1 MIFTEKTV
9 MTSNH
14 VVDNTTPS
22 ITETIITQLLPKLT
36 HTKQTSLSHN
46 FSPTDSMP
54 LNQTDIGRLYQ
65 NNLKRRKKN
74 PCDSNK
80 LELAKE
86 KKGTF
91 CIVYFVQ
98 RTFFQHFC
106 FISVYIVLHTFSK
119 YTYFCISKNITSY
132 TFLLVFKIIES
143 LQCILNAVFCGW
155 KNLYF
160 ELIDELKIIRN
171 K

>member
-1 MIFTEKTV
+1 MHQILLNIIHLENNNLMIFTEKTV

-54 LNQTDIGRLYQ
+54 FNQTDIGRLYQ

-98 RTFFQHFC
+98 RTFFSTFL
-106 FISVYIVLHTFSK
+106 FYLSVYRIA
-119 YTYFCISKNITSY
+119 YI
-132 TFLLVFKIIES
+132 FKIY
-143 LQCILNAVFCGW
+143 ILLHI
-155 KNLYF
+155 KKHYF
-160 ELIDELKIIRN
+160 IHFFACF
-171 K
+171 